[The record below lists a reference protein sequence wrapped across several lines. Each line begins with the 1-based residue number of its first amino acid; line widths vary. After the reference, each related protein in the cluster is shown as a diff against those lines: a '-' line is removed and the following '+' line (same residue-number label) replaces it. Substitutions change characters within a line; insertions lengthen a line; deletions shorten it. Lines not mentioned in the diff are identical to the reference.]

1 MSNANGIDALIADA
15 CRRMVQSANLRLQ
28 STCDQI
34 EAQIRDD
41 IADLSDVERDQYR
54 AESRDLMRK
63 NGVVFDQDD
72 LRERGE
78 RFDGGAL

>member
-1 MSNANGIDALIADA
+1 MKTNLDTLSPSEQRKLLDNLLVAIAAYGAVQDY
-15 CRRMVQSANLRLQ
+15 CRRVAKQ
-28 STCDQI
+28 
-34 EAQIRDD
+34 
-41 IADLSDVERDQYR
+41 DQYR

-63 NGVVFDQDD
+63 YGVVFDQDD